1 MKPHE
6 RDRISL
12 RDIADA
18 CNDILEFVQG
28 MTRDE
33 FLEDLKTQAA
43 VLHRMLII
51 GEAVKR
57 LSDECRQSSPTVPWK
72 QIARTRDML
81 IHHYEEV
88 DLHEVWNIT
97 ERNILELQREAEQLL
112 ND

>member
-1 MKPHE
+1 MTLHE

-18 CNDILEFVQG
+18 CRDIHDFVQG

-33 FLEDLKTQAA
+33 FVDDLKTQAA
-43 VLHRMLII
+43 VLHRLLII

-57 LSDECRQSSPTVPWK
+57 LSDDCLASAPDIPWK
-72 QIARTRDML
+72 QIARTRDIL

-88 DLHEVWNIT
+88 DLQEVWNIAD
-97 ERNILELQREAEQLL
+97 RNISELHREAKRLL
-112 ND
+112 NE